1 VGQRAF
7 CIPIHFRFAIV
18 RATQPHEPNA
28 HQGMKAVLLIED
40 DNEMRPMIAAL
51 LKKNGWNVMEAED
64 GETGLELA
72 RQHKPEI
79 IVCDLL
85 MPRCNGYQV
94 CRAIRSTPELSQT
107 KIVMISGR
115 GYSTDKLN
123 ALEAGADEYLV
134 KPISPGEL
142 RAALRKV
149 TSEDFPT
156 EVKERSTP
164 PTLVPRTVN
173 GSPLVRFWGVR
184 GSIATPGPGTVF
196 YGGNTT
202 CVEVRA
208 DGELIVLDAGT
219 GIRPLGLALAKEFG
233 GKPLHITLLLTHT
246 HWDHIQGFP
255 FFVPAYNPKNNVH
268 ILGYEGA
275 RQGLAATLGTQM
287 ESPYF
292 PVGLKELP
300 GNIQIE
306 ELRDMEFT
314 VGTIRVQA
322 MFVNHPGICVGYRL
336 NTSAGV
342 VVFIPDN
349 EPFHR
354 MRTDPGDSETKV
366 IEFARQQ
373 DEKLVEF
380 IRDADVL
387 IMDAQYDREEYE
399 QRVGWGHAC
408 VDDVVALATR
418 ANAKQLFLFH
428 HDPAHDDERV
438 SRMLAH
444 ARGLAG
450 NGTLVEAA
458 REGLEVVL
466 KG

>member
-1 VGQRAF
+1 
-7 CIPIHFRFAIV
+7 
-18 RATQPHEPNA
+18 
-28 HQGMKAVLLIED
+28 MKAVLLIDD

-51 LKKNGWNVMEAED
+51 LERNGWSVLEAED
-64 GETGLELA
+64 GEAGLSLA
-72 RQHKPEI
+72 REHKPEI

-85 MPRCNGYQV
+85 MPRCNGFQV
-94 CRAIRSTPELSQT
+94 CRAIRSNPELSET

-123 ALEAGADEYLV
+123 ALEAGADEYLI
-134 KPISPGEL
+134 KPISPSEL
-142 RAALRKV
+142 REALRKV

-156 EVKERSTP
+156 EIKERP
-164 PTLVPRTVN
+164 PRPMPASQVN
-173 GSPLVRFWGVR
+173 GPALVRFWGVR
-184 GSIATPGPGTVF
+184 GSIATPGAGTVF

-219 GIRPLGLALAKEFG
+219 GIRPLGMALAKEFG
-233 GKPLHITLLLTHT
+233 GKPLHLTLLLTHT

-255 FFVPAYNPKNNVH
+255 FFLPAYNPKNNVR

-275 RQGLAATLGTQM
+275 RQGLAVTLGTQM

-314 VGTIRVQA
+314 VGSVQVQA

-336 NTSAGV
+336 NTSAGS

-349 EPFHR
+349 EPFHP
-354 MRTDPGDSETKV
+354 MHSEPGTADAKTL
-366 IEFARQQ
+366 EFAEQQ
-373 DEKLVEF
+373 DKKLVEF
-380 IRDADVL
+380 IRNADVL

-408 VDDVVALATR
+408 VDDVATLATR
-418 ANAKQLFLFH
+418 AGVKQLFLFH

-438 SRMLAH
+438 SRMLGH
-444 ARGLAG
+444 ARQLVG

-466 KG
+466 KS